1 MKIHME
7 RNRGEHTERRHR
19 VGRYREEKCWDRR
32 DIKKGTR
39 QWGDNRERRVEKIT
53 VRVTTRERQWG

>member
-1 MKIHME
+1 
-7 RNRGEHTERRHR
+7 
-19 VGRYREEKCWDRR
+19 VGRYREERCWDRG

-39 QWGDNRERRVEKIT
+39 QWGDNRERRVEKIA